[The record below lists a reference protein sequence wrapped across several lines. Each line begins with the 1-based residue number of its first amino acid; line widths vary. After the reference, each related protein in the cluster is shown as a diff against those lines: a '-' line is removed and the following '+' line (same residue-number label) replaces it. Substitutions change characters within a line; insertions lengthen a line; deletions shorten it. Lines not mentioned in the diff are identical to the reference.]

1 MRGSMIASLALLAA
15 LSLPSMA
22 SATNHVPTFISIHRQ
37 APYHSHHVREP
48 GFPRVVRSRHS
59 TRIRSGLTPAG
70 TPDFST
76 FQFREDLP
84 LNFNPKAI
92 APGDWHLRSCDH
104 PQANICIDS
113 RGYIVPT
120 ETP

>member
-1 MRGSMIASLALLAA
+1 MRRSTMAFAGLLAA
-15 LSLPSMA
+15 LGTPVAA
-22 SATNHVPTFISIHRQ
+22 SASHTPTFISVHKQTSYR
-37 APYHSHHVREP
+37 PHVAAVR
-48 GFPRVVRSRHS
+48 FPRVIRGRHS
-59 TRIRSGLTPAG
+59 TTSRSGLTPAG

-92 APGDWHLRSCDH
+92 APGEQHLRSCDH
-104 PQANICIDS
+104 PQASICIDS

-120 ETP
+120 QSP

>member
-1 MRGSMIASLALLAA
+1 MTRSTMAFAALLAA
-15 LSLPSMA
+15 VTMPSLAVA
-22 SATNHVPTFISIHRQ
+22 SSVARYVPIHRQ
-37 APYHSHHVREP
+37 ASYHPHVDAVR
-48 GFPRVVRSRHS
+48 FPHEHVVRSHTSRNS
-59 TRIRSGLTPAG
+59 TGPAYRS
-70 TPDFST
+70 PDFST

-92 APGDWHLRSCDH
+92 TPGDWHLRSCDH
-104 PQANICIDS
+104 PEANICIDS